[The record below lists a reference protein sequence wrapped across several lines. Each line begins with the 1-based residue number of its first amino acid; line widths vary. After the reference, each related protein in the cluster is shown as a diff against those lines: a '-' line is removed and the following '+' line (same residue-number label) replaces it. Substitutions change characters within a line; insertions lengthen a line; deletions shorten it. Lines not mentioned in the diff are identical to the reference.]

1 MNTKTNLVVIVIASL
16 SLAAMGSLSAIAT
29 VNIAT
34 AQNMTANDTDTS
46 NMTTFEENT
55 TMAGSGGG
63 MTPPSG

>member
-1 MNTKTNLVVIVIASL
+1 MNTKTNLVVIAIAVL
-16 SLAAMGSLSAIAT
+16 SIAAMGSVSAIAT
-29 VNIAT
+29 FNIAT
-34 AQNMTANDTDTS
+34 AQNMTANATDTS